1 MTKPKKKTNW
11 TLWILAAIFLIGGG
25 YAFWNQGK
33 KEKGEE
39 VELAK
44 VEKRTIKESV
54 AASGRIFPVT
64 EVKMSS
70 DVSGEVVELYIEEG
84 DSVKV
89 GQLLA
94 RIDADSYQSQVERGK
109 AGVNSSKAQVA
120 NAKSQVENLRAQREQ
135 IMANLDNIRQVHK
148 RNVQLKADGVI
159 SEADLQSSEA
169 QLKGLEANMRSID
182 ASIRASEQSVNA
194 AQFGVE
200 SASATLKELKT
211 SLKRTDIYAPMTG
224 IVSLLGVEKGERV
237 VGTIQMTGTE
247 VMRIADL
254 SEMEVQVDV
263 SENDIPRVS
272 LNDLV
277 DIDVDAYLN
286 RKFKGKV
293 TEIAHSASNMQ
304 TASMTT
310 TANQV
315 TNFVVTISILPESYQ
330 DLVTPSKPFPF
341 RPGMSASV
349 EINTNTIND
358 VLSIPIQ
365 AVTTREFDKDG
376 KPKDRVGDDEEEDDD
391 EEETSSTSP
400 DDEDIREVVF
410 TFDGSTSKIV
420 EVKTGIQDDE
430 FIEVKSGLSSGQ
442 EIIIGPYVA
451 ISRKLKDGSDVV
463 KKEKKKKKKG
473 FSFSFGS

>member
-1 MTKPKKKTNW
+1 MTKPKRKTNW
-11 TLWILAAIFLIGGG
+11 TLIILGALFLIGGG
-25 YAFWNQGK
+25 YAFFQNGQ

-44 VEKRTIKESV
+44 VELRTIKESV

-64 EVKMSS
+64 EVKISS

-84 DSVKV
+84 DSVKM
-89 GQLLA
+89 GKLLA
-94 RIDADSYQSQVERGK
+94 RIDPDSYQSQVERGM
-109 AGVNSSKAQVA
+109 AGVNSAKAQVA
-120 NAKSQVENLRAQREQ
+120 NAKSQVENLNAQKEQ
-135 IMANLDNIRQVHK
+135 IMANLANVKQVHE

-159 SEADLQSSEA
+159 SEAELQASDA
-169 QLKGLEANMRSID
+169 NLKGLEANLRSIQ
-182 ASIRASEQSVNA
+182 ASIRASEQSVKA
-194 AQFGVE
+194 AEFGVE
-200 SASATLKELKT
+200 SASATLIDLKT
-211 SLKRTDIYAPMTG
+211 SLRRTDIYAPMSG

-237 VGTIQMTGTE
+237 VGTVQMAGTE
-247 VMRIADL
+247 MMRIADL
-254 SEMEVQVDV
+254 SKMEVQVDV

-272 LNDLV
+272 LNDMV
-277 DIDVDAYLN
+277 EIDVDAYIN

-304 TASMTT
+304 SASIMTT
-310 TANQV
+310 ADQV

-330 DLVTPSKPFPF
+330 DLVSPDKPFPF

-349 EINTNTIND
+349 EINTNTIKD
-358 VLSIPIQ
+358 VLSVPIQ

-376 KPKDRVGDDEEEDDD
+376 KPKDRADEEEEEDDEEE
-391 EEETSSTSP
+391 SSSDP

-410 TFDGSTSKIV
+410 TFDTETTNIV

-430 FIEVKSGLSSGQ
+430 FIQVESGLTEGQ
-442 EIIIGPYVA
+442 EIVIGPYAA

-463 KKEKKKKKKG
+463 KKEKNKKKKG
-473 FSFSFGS
+473 FSISF